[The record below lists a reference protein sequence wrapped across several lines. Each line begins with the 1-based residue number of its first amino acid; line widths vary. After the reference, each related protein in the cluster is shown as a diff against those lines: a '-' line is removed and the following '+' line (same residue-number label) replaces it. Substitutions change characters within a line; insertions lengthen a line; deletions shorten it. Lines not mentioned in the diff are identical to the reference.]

1 MQSNI
6 SVSLHPHVMFVISDH
21 ANRIP
26 FMDPPIKYACG
37 ILLGSYDSN
46 KVEVNSA
53 FEIKINEREDGKL
66 ELDKEVYNTMYKVRN
81 KVFPFETPIG
91 WFVSQDYPQEEID
104 KLQSIISDADNME
117 CMLRINFN
125 KQKDQMIS
133 VFLIEGDKS
142 MPVDYSYESE
152 LGERIAMMQLQA
164 EGDAESQ
171 IEFTADAF
179 KALDAHLAEIQTYL
193 IKVLNKE
200 APFDPVIIREC
211 STISQWFSHKD
222 PNEHTEAIATEEQSN
237 LALLCGMMLEVL
249 SKAEHGAKRN

>member
-1 MQSNI
+1 MNNNI
-6 SVSLHPHVMFVISDH
+6 TVSLHPHAMFVISDH

-26 FMDPPIKYACG
+26 FMNPPIKYACG
-37 ILLGSYDSN
+37 ILLGSYDSG
-46 KVEVNSA
+46 KIEVNSA
-53 FEIKINEREDGKL
+53 FEIKINVKEDGKL

-91 WFVSQDYPQEEID
+91 WFVSQDYPQDEID

-117 CMLRINFN
+117 CLLRINFN
-125 KQKDQMIS
+125 KENEQMIN
-133 VFLIEGDKS
+133 VFLIEGNKS
-142 MPVDYSYESE
+142 IPVDYNYESE

-179 KALDAHLAEIQTYL
+179 KALDTNLAEIQRYL

-200 APFDPVIIREC
+200 APFDPVIVREC

-222 PNEHTEAIATEEQSN
+222 PNENKEAIATEEQSN

-249 SKAEHGAKRN
+249 SKAEHTSKK